1 MRLVAVLLT
10 LYVFII
16 ALDLMSTGF
25 RICLGLQISQ
35 LFRSEAILQS
45 PITGLV
51 IGMIVTV
58 VVQSSSASTS
68 IVVSL
73 VASGSNYLF
82 SSFSSLPHITILKII
97 LYQTVLFD
105 FFSYSGGQICHSDY
119 HGRQHRHFGHK
130 HSSGSHPS
138 GT

>member
-1 MRLVAVLLT
+1 MLLKDEEAKEVNKKSACQLAKSVFDVAVRLLGVLLT

-51 IGMIVTV
+51 IGVIVTV

-73 VASGSNYLF
+73 VASGSKSFLLFLSLSLCLFYLF
-82 SSFSSLPHITILKII
+82 VCWRFK
-97 LYQTVLFD
+97 
-105 FFSYSGGQICHSDY
+105 
-119 HGRQHRHFGHK
+119 
-130 HSSGSHPS
+130 
-138 GT
+138 

>member
-1 MRLVAVLLT
+1 M
-10 LYVFII
+10 FII

-35 LFRSEAILQS
+35 LFREEAILQS

-51 IGMIVTV
+51 IGVLVTV

-73 VASGSNYLF
+73 VASGS
-82 SSFSSLPHITILKII
+82 KINA
-97 LYQTVLFD
+97 YFKATNVN
-105 FFSYSGGQICHSDY
+105 
-119 HGRQHRHFGHK
+119 RN
-130 HSSGSHPS
+130 
-138 GT
+138 

>member
-51 IGMIVTV
+51 IGVIVTV

-73 VASGSNYLF
+73 VASGSKMIQKLM
-82 SSFSSLPHITILKII
+82 
-97 LYQTVLFD
+97 
-105 FFSYSGGQICHSDY
+105 SYY
-119 HGRQHRHFGHK
+119 F
-130 HSSGSHPS
+130 
-138 GT
+138 

>member
-1 MRLVAVLLT
+1 MTTCQNVRLVKIETSIFFFKTYFNFILFLLDEEPVPPKTGCDTFKSVINITLRLIGVLLT

-51 IGMIVTV
+51 IGVIVTV

-73 VASGSNYLF
+73 VASGSNETF
-82 SSFSSLPHITILKII
+82 SN
-97 LYQTVLFD
+97 
-105 FFSYSGGQICHSDY
+105 
-119 HGRQHRHFGHK
+119 
-130 HSSGSHPS
+130 
-138 GT
+138 